1 MESYLIESDPDLV
14 ETNLAD
20 ENELRISY
28 RSDAFTSKQQTL
40 ITCCRDD
47 DGFAIAIVAQKL
59 LLTDVAQFWANFT
72 SANGISKVKC
82 GGALAPTS

>member
-28 RSDAFTSKQQTL
+28 RSDAFTSK
-40 ITCCRDD
+40 
-47 DGFAIAIVAQKL
+47 
-59 LLTDVAQFWANFT
+59 
-72 SANGISKVKC
+72 
-82 GGALAPTS
+82 